1 MTLCVD
7 TPQLAAGSFIV
18 CIVDQAVEDGVGDGE
33 IPVKTNQW
41 NESRLGLRVDSII
54 EGMLAK
60 KNKGVMDNDRY
71 GRG

>member
-1 MTLCVD
+1 V
-7 TPQLAAGSFIV
+7 
-18 CIVDQAVEDGVGDGE
+18 
-33 IPVKTNQW
+33 
-41 NESRLGLRVDSII
+41 RVDSII